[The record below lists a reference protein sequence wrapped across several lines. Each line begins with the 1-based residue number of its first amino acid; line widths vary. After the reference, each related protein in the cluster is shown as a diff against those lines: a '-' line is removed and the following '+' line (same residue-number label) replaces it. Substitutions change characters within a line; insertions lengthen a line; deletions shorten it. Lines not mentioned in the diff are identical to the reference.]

1 MKKILSDKSSA
12 VIIFLVLTVFL
23 QVLSFKILRIVIPE
37 VIIADYAS
45 FMTKILMVILA
56 LEFAFF
62 VWKTPLEIN
71 FEVFKVKKECNFS
84 REVTEASVISAII
97 IVCMIVYRFYLNGV
111 NAEVAARPAF
121 GLYLNI
127 HARWF
132 YPVSVP
138 VQEFL
143 IKAVVQHNIGTIN
156 EKISKHFTVWV
167 TSLFFG
173 ILHMAYP
180 MYYILGAVFLCSLT
194 GYMYERDKN
203 IWGTVLIHFVVGF
216 MPRALGLK

>member
-23 QVLSFKILRIVIPE
+23 QVLSFKILQIVIPK

-62 VWKTPLEIN
+62 LWKTPLEIN
-71 FEVFKVKKECNFS
+71 FEVFKVKKECNFA
-84 REVTEASVISAII
+84 REVTEAVVISAII
-97 IVCMIVYRFYLNGV
+97 VVGMLVYRFYLNGI

-180 MYYILGAVFLCSLT
+180 MYYILGAVFLCALT

>member
-1 MKKILSDKSSA
+1 MKKILSDKSST

-23 QVLSFKILRIVIPE
+23 QVLSFKILQIVIPE
-37 VIIADYAS
+37 VIIADYAN

-62 VWKTPLEIN
+62 FWKTPLEIN
-71 FEVFKVKKECNFS
+71 FEVFKIKKECNFA
-84 REVTEASVISAII
+84 REMAEATAISVIII
-97 IVCMIVYRFYLNGV
+97 ICMLIYRFYLNGI
-111 NAEVAARPAF
+111 NAEVAARPPFA
-121 GLYLNI
+121 LYLNI

-132 YPVSVP
+132 YPISVL
-138 VQEFL
+138 VQELL
-143 IKAVVQHNIGTIN
+143 IKAVVQHNIGTMN

-173 ILHMAYP
+173 ILHMAFP
-180 MYYILGAVFLCSLT
+180 MYFLLGAVFLCALT